1 MAKTVHYNDDG
12 STERILDAY
21 VANGRTDTAT
31 FQAAV
36 EAEMVPRLSTTGS
49 YDVNNAEELSGWVS
63 NLVQY
68 VFENSA
74 MIKDQE

>member
-12 STERILDAY
+12 STQRILDAY
-21 VANGRTDTAT
+21 VANGRQDTST
-31 FQAAV
+31 FQATV

-63 NLVQY
+63 SLVQY